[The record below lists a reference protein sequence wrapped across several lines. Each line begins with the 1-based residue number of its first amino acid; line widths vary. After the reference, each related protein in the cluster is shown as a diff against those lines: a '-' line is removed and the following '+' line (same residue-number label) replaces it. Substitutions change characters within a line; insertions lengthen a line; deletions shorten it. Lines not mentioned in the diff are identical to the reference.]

1 MSNLAF
7 WACIVG
13 SIIFGLIV
21 NASLIKDEQDDDY
34 DYEEE

>member
-1 MSNLAF
+1 MSDFAF

-13 SIIFGLIV
+13 SIIFGLIM
-21 NASLIKDEQDDDY
+21 NASLIKDERNDDY